1 MRPIKF
7 RAWIP
12 DLGIMLHDVTVYGG
26 ETQMIGI
33 CSDELENQLPK
44 DYFIDWDSNAISREF
59 KDDDGNMDY
68 EEVCDILAGEDWV
81 FFEHNEYELI
91 QFTGLLDKNGKEVYE
106 GDIVQWYSGIEVEYG
121 TAPYG
126 RTYKETVVYTGGAF
140 DPVCLIPSEEF
151 EIIGNIHEK

>member
-7 RAWIP
+7 RAKNSINGKW
-12 DLGIMLHDVTVYGG
+12 VYGVPVRSNCG
-26 ETQMIGI
+26 LCLVQRVWHIDGAEYNVDERMVDPDTIG
-33 CSDELENQLPK
+33 
-44 DYFIDWDSNAISREF
+44 
-59 KDDDGNMDY
+59 
-68 EEVCDILAGEDWV
+68 
-81 FFEHNEYELI
+81 
-91 QFTGLLDKNGKEVYE
+91 QFTGLLDKNGREIYE

>member
-7 RAWIP
+7 RAKNSINGKW
-12 DLGIMLHDVTVYGG
+12 VYGVPVRSNCGLCLVQRFWHIDGAEYNVDERMVDPDTIG
-26 ETQMIGI
+26 E
-33 CSDELENQLPK
+33 
-44 DYFIDWDSNAISREF
+44 
-59 KDDDGNMDY
+59 
-68 EEVCDILAGEDWV
+68 
-81 FFEHNEYELI
+81 
-91 QFTGLLDKNGKEVYE
+91 FTGLLDKNGKEVYE